1 MVSKVTEGGVADQ
14 CGVWEGDEVTRV
26 NGRAVRDAGWVGT
39 ISSLDGKKKSLSLSL
54 SQLCMVHTVILIPP
68 FPSSQCFSHTEDVSY
83 RDACV

>member
-39 ISSLDGKKKSLSLSL
+39 ISSLDGKKNSLSLSL
-54 SQLCMVHTVILIPP
+54 SLSSVYGSYCDSYPSIPQLPVFLLH
-68 FPSSQCFSHTEDVSY
+68 
-83 RDACV
+83 